1 MLFALLSPAKKLDFK
16 PAPDFIGKG
25 GLKIT
30 QPALLKETAILAARA
45 KRYTT
50 NDIKRLMDLSPK
62 LAALNYTRFQ
72 DFDPANKKDTKA
84 SIYAFNGDVYLGF
97 QASSL
102 NPEDVAFAQAHIGII
117 SGLYGLLRPLDAMQP
132 YRLEMGSKVN
142 TERGK
147 DLYAFWRTS
156 LADTVNKATAA
167 LKQPTIIN
175 LASGEYWSAI
185 DETKLKAPVIH
196 AAFKEI
202 KNGKA
207 QIIGLFAK
215 KARGMMARYIVEHRL
230 ETPAQL
236 KDFDSGG
243 YQVDA
248 STSDDTHWVFS
259 RKAVTPK

>member
-25 GLKIT
+25 ALKVT
-30 QPALLKETAILAARA
+30 QPVLLKDTAVLAARA

-72 DFDPANKKDTKA
+72 DFDPANKKETKA
-84 SIYAFNGDVYLGF
+84 AIYAFNGDVYLGF

-102 NPEDVAFAQAHIGII
+102 EPDDMAFAQDHIGII
-117 SGLYGLLRPLDAMQP
+117 SGLYGLLRPLDAIQA

-142 TERGK
+142 TERSK

-156 LADTVNKATAA
+156 LADTVNKVTAA

-175 LASGEYWSAI
+175 LASGEYWSAV
-185 DETKLKAPVIH
+185 DEAKLRAPVIH
-196 AAFKEI
+196 VAFKEI

-207 QIIGLFAK
+207 QVIGLFAK
-215 KARGMMARYIVEHRL
+215 KARGMMARYIVEHRV
-230 ETPAQL
+230 ETPEEL
-236 KDFDSGG
+236 KKFDSAG
-243 YQVDA
+243 YGFDA
-248 STSDDTHWVFS
+248 AASDATHWVFS
-259 RKAVTPK
+259 RKAVAPK